1 MSTNNVGRPKN
12 FENMSHDER
21 IEYWEKKRK
30 CEARERQVRI
40 DGLTQEQRDAV
51 SDAYKALSAAM
62 MSLHEC
68 QDLWMSDIKKM
79 DDSMWSIRREFNL
92 GDNDG

>member
-30 CEARERQVRI
+30 CEARERQVRADLCI
-40 DGLTQEQRDAV
+40 VCREVVAEERAAGDRPDVGAAV
-51 SDAYKALSAAM
+51 GVEGRALPRRRELKAL
-62 MSLHEC
+62 
-68 QDLWMSDIKKM
+68 
-79 DDSMWSIRREFNL
+79 R
-92 GDNDG
+92 DG

>member
-1 MSTNNVGRPKN
+1 MANVGRPKN

-21 IEYWEKKRK
+21 VEYWEKKRES
-30 CEARERQVRI
+30 EALERQERI
-40 DGLTQEQRDAV
+40 DGLSKEQRDAV
-51 SDAYKALSAAM
+51 KEAYQAISAAM

-68 QDLWMSDIKKM
+68 QDLWLSDVKKL

-92 GDNDG
+92 ANDDD

>member
-1 MSTNNVGRPKN
+1 MANVGRPKN
-12 FENMSHDER
+12 FENMSHEER
-21 IEYWEKKRK
+21 VEYWEKKRE
-30 CEARERQVRI
+30 CEGRDRQVRI

>member
-1 MSTNNVGRPKN
+1 
-12 FENMSHDER
+12 
-21 IEYWEKKRK
+21 
-30 CEARERQVRI
+30 
-40 DGLTQEQRDAV
+40 
-51 SDAYKALSAAM
+51 M

>member
-1 MSTNNVGRPKN
+1 MANVGRPKN

-21 IEYWEKKRK
+21 VEYWEKKRE
-30 CEARERQVRI
+30 CEGRDRQVRI

-92 GDNDG
+92 GDDNG

>member
-1 MSTNNVGRPKN
+1 MANVGRPKN

-21 IEYWEKKRK
+21 VEYWEKKRE
-30 CEARERQVRI
+30 CEALERQERI
-40 DGLTQEQRDAV
+40 DGLSKEQRDAV
-51 SDAYKALSAAM
+51 KEAYQAISAAM

-68 QDLWMSDIKKM
+68 QDLWLSDVKKL

-92 GDNDG
+92 GNDDD

>member
-21 IEYWEKKRK
+21 VEYWEKKR
-30 CEARERQVRI
+30 EREGRERQVRL

-51 SDAYKALSAAM
+51 KEAYDAISSAM
-62 MSLHEC
+62 MTLHEC
-68 QDLWMSDIKKM
+68 QDLWMSDVKKL

-92 GDNDG
+92 EGKND

>member
-1 MSTNNVGRPKN
+1 MANVGRPKN

-21 IEYWEKKRK
+21 VEYWEKKRE
-30 CEARERQVRI
+30 CEARERQERI
-40 DGLTQEQRDAV
+40 DALSKEQRDAV
-51 SDAYKALSAAM
+51 KEAYQAISAAM

-68 QDLWMSDIKKM
+68 QDLWLSDVKKL

-92 GDNDG
+92 GNDDD